1 LAAGTI
7 EILTGR
13 ERRRRWSL
21 ADKLRMVA
29 ESGEAGARVAD
40 VAARHDICPNLLHG
54 WRRLAREGRLRAP
67 DTPDFVPVRLTSP
80 PTDTPLVALSPTS
93 MRGGRDA
100 PAMEIVLASGERIL
114 IRQSPSAPLLRAVIT
129 ALRG

>member
-1 LAAGTI
+1 MADGSI

-29 ESGEAGARVAD
+29 ESEEASARVAD

-54 WRRLAREGRLRAP
+54 WRRLAREGRLSLP
-67 DTPDFVPVRLTSP
+67 DVPGFVPVRLTSSV
-80 PTDTPLVALSPTS
+80 DASLAALSAAS
-93 MRGGRDA
+93 SRDERDA
-100 PAMEIVLASGERIL
+100 PAIEVVLTSGERVL
-114 IRQSPSAPLLRAVIT
+114 IRRTPPVSLLRVVIA
-129 ALRG
+129 ALRR